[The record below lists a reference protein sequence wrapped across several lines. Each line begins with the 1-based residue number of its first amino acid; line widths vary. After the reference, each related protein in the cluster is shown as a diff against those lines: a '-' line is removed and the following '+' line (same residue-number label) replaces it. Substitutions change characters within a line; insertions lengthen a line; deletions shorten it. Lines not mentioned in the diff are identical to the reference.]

1 MSQVREGYKQTKVG
15 VIPLD
20 WDVVKIK
27 DISTIKSGATPLRS
41 NELYFNNGQINW
53 VKTRDLNNNYII
65 NTEEQITEKALV
77 ETSVKLLPI
86 DSILIAMYGGFGQ
99 IGRTGLLKIR
109 ACSNQALSSL
119 ELDKDISPRFIL
131 EYLNFRRFYWKRY
144 AASSRK
150 DPNITKR
157 DIEVFPISLPPLKEQ
172 EKIAKILTAWDN
184 AISKQEELIKV
195 RQENK
200 KGLMQKLL
208 SGEIRFDGFYGE
220 WEYVKLRNLAKI
232 TMGQSPSSI
241 SYNENKIGIPLI
253 QGNADCKN
261 RKTLPRMYTTEK
273 TKECFIGDIILTV
286 RAPVGAVSKS
296 FHNACIGRGVCAII
310 AKENQDF
317 LYQFFINYENNW
329 KKLSQGSTFT
339 AVNSNDI
346 KNLKI
351 KLPPLKEQQKIAEV
365 LTLADQKIELLK
377 TELTEL
383 KEQKKALM
391 QKLLTGEIRVK
402 V

>member
-15 VIPLD
+15 VIPFD
-20 WDVVKIK
+20 WNVVKIK

-172 EKIAKILTAWDN
+172 EKIAKILTAWDS

-208 SGEIRFDGFYGE
+208 SGEIRFDGFNGE
-220 WEYVKLRNLAKI
+220 WEFTKLGELLEYEQPTKYLVSNTNYDDNYNIPVLTAGKTFILGYTNEEDGIFYNDLPVIIFDDFTTATKYVDFPFKAK
-232 TMGQSPSSI
+232 SSAMKILKAKNDTINIRLIYEMIQQI
-241 SYNENKIGIPLI
+241 SY
-253 QGNADCKN
+253 
-261 RKTLPRMYTTEK
+261 
-273 TKECFIGDIILTV
+273 
-286 RAPVGAVSKS
+286 
-296 FHNACIGRGVCAII
+296 I
-310 AKENQDF
+310 ANDHKRYWISE
-317 LYQFFINYENNW
+317 YQE
-329 KKLSQGSTFT
+329 LE
-339 AVNSNDI
+339 
-346 KNLKI
+346 I

-383 KEQKKALM
+383 QEQKKALM

>member
-15 VIPLD
+15 VIPFD

-65 NTEEQITEKALV
+65 DTEEQITEKALV

-99 IGRTGLLKIR
+99 IGRTGLLKIM

-157 DIEVFPISLPPLKEQ
+157 DIEVFPIGLPPLKEQ
-172 EKIAKILTAWDN
+172 EKIAKILTAWDS
-184 AISKQEELIKV
+184 AISKQVELIKV

-200 KGLMQKLL
+200 KGLMQNLL
-208 SGEIRFDGFYGE
+208 SGDIRFDGFNGE
-220 WEYVKLRNLAKI
+220 WEIVKLGKI
-232 TMGQSPSSI
+232 VNCFDNKRVPI
-241 SYNENKIGIPLI
+241 SKIERQKI
-253 QGNADCKN
+253 K
-261 RKTLPRMYTTEK
+261 
-273 TKECFIGDIILTV
+273 GDI
-286 RAPVGAVSKS
+286 P
-296 FHNACIGRGVCAII
+296 
-310 AKENQDF
+310 
-317 LYQFFINYENNW
+317 YY
-329 KKLSQGSTFT
+329 GSTSI
-339 AVNSNDI
+339 VDYINDYIFDDDLVLVSEDGGYFYDFNNKPIAFYITGKSWINNHAHII
-346 KNLKI
+346 KNKDDSLDLKYLYFSLVHKDI
-351 KLPPLKEQQKIAEV
+351 TSFLNGGTRAKLNKK
-365 LTLADQKIELLK
+365 ELL
-377 TELTEL
+377 
-383 KEQKKALM
+383 LM
-391 QKLLTGEIRVK
+391 KLLDPEGTRYLHK
-402 V
+402 SKLN